1 MALEKRFSELFAKEE
16 LITLCVDYKLQL
28 EKATLYPVQILY
40 SAVNFID
47 IIVTTD
53 SLKYFIS
60 TKEFQEL
67 FCIIKHKIR
76 LDTWPIR
83 EIKDKEKAD
92 VSIFMELFEE
102 VSPESRSLSTS
113 SGSPLT
119 SSGSPLTS
127 SSSPELSTLINQEAT
142 PNMSLPYSIALE

>member
-16 LITLCVDYKLQL
+16 LVTLCVDYKLQL

-53 SLKYFIS
+53 ILKYFIS

-92 VSIFMELFEE
+92 VSLFIELFEE
-102 VSPESRSLSTS
+102 ATKLIQELDSQKPSNCESNVRDVL
-113 SGSPLT
+113 SGSLI
-119 SSGSPLTS
+119 SH
-127 SSSPELSTLINQEAT
+127 ELITV
-142 PNMSLPYSIALE
+142 